1 MVVIKELNWEAARGG
16 RASHKSK
23 HGALLKTYFF
33 LPYKQH
39 QSKLEDYFSSFSRP
53 LSFMKLFSEAG
64 ELFKGNCIWDYRMIS
79 CFYIGLSQ
87 FLL

>member
-1 MVVIKELNWEAARGG
+1 MVLRMELNWEAARGG
-16 RASHKSK
+16 RASHKK
-23 HGALLKTYFF
+23 RHGALLKTPFF

-39 QSKLEDYFSSFSRP
+39 QSKFEDYFSSFPRP
-53 LSFMKLFSEAG
+53 LSFTKLFSEAG

-79 CFYIGLSQ
+79 CFYTGLSQ